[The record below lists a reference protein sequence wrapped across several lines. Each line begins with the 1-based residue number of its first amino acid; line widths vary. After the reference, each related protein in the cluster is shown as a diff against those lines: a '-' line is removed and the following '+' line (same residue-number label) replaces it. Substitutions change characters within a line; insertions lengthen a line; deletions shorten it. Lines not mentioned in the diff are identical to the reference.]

1 MTMSTISVRLN
12 NREDALI
19 RKYAELHGL
28 ELSSFI
34 RQAAI
39 EKIEDEY
46 DLALFDQVW
55 EKEKDQDRFS
65 HDAVKKELGL

>member
-1 MTMSTISVRLN
+1 MSTISVRLN